1 MPSSS
6 LGGTVIEIRVPRRM
20 WDPESEW
27 EGWGTVV
34 PFHGTRRRVWWG
46 RDLLLLLRSA
56 LQICQWYVTSL
67 FFFLFFFF
75 CLGRGGGSDLSL
87 SLILGWQYQWNTL
100 ITHTPLLLFYTFSH
114 IHLCPFHPLLYLLN
128 LSSSFW
134 CFFVLFL
141 LRFRGCLVTDT
152 ELLS

>member
-34 PFHGTRRRVWWG
+34 RVS
-46 RDLLLLLRSA
+46 RHKE
-56 LQICQWYVTSL
+56 TSL
-67 FFFLFFFF
+67 MGTGPAATAQKRLTDMSVIRYVPFFFF
-75 CLGRGGGSDLSL
+75 SFSFFLLDVVVGPISVSLYFWVDSTNETLS
-87 SLILGWQYQWNTL
+87 S
-100 ITHTPLLLFYTFSH
+100 HTPLLLFYTFSH

-128 LSSSFW
+128 LSSSF
-134 CFFVLFL
+134 
-141 LRFRGCLVTDT
+141 
-152 ELLS
+152 